1 MLAILLGNSRLIQR
15 GGIVDRDIKF
25 IAAGD
30 IVLVVDD
37 EANLLIQGAV
47 SGSKR
52 IQADHGLLAIVFRQV
67 TPDIVVSGGQIGVG
81 NLPDIVGGVL
91 GGVQLHGVAL
101 LLDVLVDGGA
111 GLLVKGAAVE
121 VILGNN
127 GGEVEGTVAPHR
139 MMGLAGPLAFVMA
152 LVIHGAGHMDDGEV
166 GDIDHG
172 GREFFDRIFNRAV
185 GIDAGGI
192 AVGLN
197 RTGGVLLGDD
207 GNLHHQLLGRGM
219 HLAGGGVLAH
229 PVGSIVKAGDVDGLA
244 LDSHRVRRGVMVSGP
259 GVGAAIIAD
268 GRAVHAVG
276 LDVAVLVTLR
286 QREGI
291 RDHVAEDGG
300 AAQRDSRAA
309 DGLAD
314 VREDVVQVG
323 GATDGLVVIG
333 RVRLVATAGHAGG
346 RAISLL
352 KFQI

>member
-1 MLAILLGNSRLIQR
+1 
-15 GGIVDRDIKF
+15 
-25 IAAGD
+25 
-30 IVLVVDD
+30 
-37 EANLLIQGAV
+37 
-47 SGSKR
+47 
-52 IQADHGLLAIVFRQV
+52 
-67 TPDIVVSGGQIGVG
+67 
-81 NLPDIVGGVL
+81 
-91 GGVQLHGVAL
+91 
-101 LLDVLVDGGA
+101 
-111 GLLVKGAAVE
+111 
-121 VILGNN
+121 
-127 GGEVEGTVAPHR
+127 
-139 MMGLAGPLAFVMA
+139 
-152 LVIHGAGHMDDGEV
+152 
-166 GDIDHG
+166 
-172 GREFFDRIFNRAV
+172 
-185 GIDAGGI
+185 
-192 AVGLN
+192 
-197 RTGGVLLGDD
+197 
-207 GNLHHQLLGRGM
+207 M

-346 RAISLL
+346 IGVVGGHIVHILAGIAGIRGRSTKATDGVDGGSDGLDGLAVGDGFVGGRSLKTACTVHAIRLTIGE
-352 KFQI
+352 QD